1 MPNKHIHPEPTCTGP
16 CKIFSPESTR
26 SISLGNRFSCSDN
39 PGRRQALAHIL
50 NIRYM
55 HGEYRFY
62 LVIAAFSFLNSAK
75 SREKLR
81 AKCVWIAVKCGVDS
95 HLASGRI
102 SRVVAA
108 IGAVTPLAKR
118 ARGKTLA
125 ISTRRGW
132 KGTQLFKR
140 RYNNEAYSFRQ
151 RELRQLQ
158 LFFTCIIH
166 QTERLARS
174 SGSTSLEEGW

>member
-1 MPNKHIHPEPTCTGP
+1 MHHDFYNLCIYEFNQCSAKSIITALALVGIKIPPLTCRSQ
-16 CKIFSPESTR
+16 CSIFSLESTR
-26 SISLGNRFSCSDN
+26 SISSGSYFSCSDN
-39 PGRRQALAHIL
+39 PGRRQDLAHIL

-55 HGEYRFY
+55 HGKYRFY

-108 IGAVTPLAKR
+108 IGAVTPLAQR

-125 ISTRRGW
+125 ISTRRG
-132 KGTQLFKR
+132 
-140 RYNNEAYSFRQ
+140 
-151 RELRQLQ
+151 
-158 LFFTCIIH
+158 
-166 QTERLARS
+166 
-174 SGSTSLEEGW
+174 

>member
-1 MPNKHIHPEPTCTGP
+1 MHCAGSRFDTF
-16 CKIFSPESTR
+16 CKRVALTVRRLPAKAHRRCIMIFTTYASAEVSAVYFR
-26 SISLGNRFSCSDN
+26 LK
-39 PGRRQALAHIL
+39 ALAVFL
-50 NIRYM
+50 QAATLLAVTT
-55 HGEYRFY
+55 

-125 ISTRRGW
+125 I
-132 KGTQLFKR
+132 
-140 RYNNEAYSFRQ
+140 
-151 RELRQLQ
+151 
-158 LFFTCIIH
+158 
-166 QTERLARS
+166 
-174 SGSTSLEEGW
+174 

>member
-1 MPNKHIHPEPTCTGP
+1 
-16 CKIFSPESTR
+16 
-26 SISLGNRFSCSDN
+26 
-39 PGRRQALAHIL
+39 
-50 NIRYM
+50 M

-125 ISTRRGW
+125 ISTRRG
-132 KGTQLFKR
+132 
-140 RYNNEAYSFRQ
+140 
-151 RELRQLQ
+151 
-158 LFFTCIIH
+158 
-166 QTERLARS
+166 
-174 SGSTSLEEGW
+174 